1 MLRTEGYTWGPY
13 LWRTTI
19 PWDITEVILQRA
31 NSIRG
36 DMSATPMLPF
46 NFDDQW
52 HFPSKDIEWFWGIF
66 RPHLKK
72 YLGGYSRDIQLPV
85 PTEDDIWEF
94 DHIWVNYYK
103 EHDMTALHNHV
114 GDLSI
119 VLYLQIPTYTD
130 KVLGTAPEPG
140 SITFCWGGDKK
151 TFVPKVG
158 ELFIFPSGLHHMVMP
173 HRTIGAER
181 VSLSANLYYR
191 APFNG

>member
-13 LWRTTI
+13 LWRTTLNDEI
-19 PWDITEVILQRA
+19 VSVILKRA
-31 NSIRG
+31 NSHRG
-36 DMSATPMLPF
+36 DKSATPMLPF

-52 HFPSKDIEWFWGIF
+52 HLPDESKNWFWGIF
-66 RPHLKK
+66 KPFLKK
-72 YLGGYSRDIQLPV
+72 YLGGYSRHNQLPV

>member
-1 MLRTEGYTWGPY
+1 MLRTEGYAWGPY

-19 PWDITEVILQRA
+19 ASDTVGVILQRA

-36 DMSATPMLPF
+36 DKSATPMLPF

-66 RPHLKK
+66 KPHLKK
-72 YLGGYSRDIQLPV
+72 YLGGYSRHNDLPV

-140 SITFCWGGDKK
+140 SITFCWGDDKK

-173 HRTIGAER
+173 HKTEGAER

>member
-1 MLRTEGYTWGPY
+1 
-13 LWRTTI
+13 
-19 PWDITEVILQRA
+19 
-31 NSIRG
+31 
-36 DMSATPMLPF
+36 MLPF

-66 RPHLKK
+66 KPHLKK
-72 YLGGYSRDIQLPV
+72 YLGGYSRHNDLPV

-173 HRTIGAER
+173 HKTEGAER

>member
-19 PWDITEVILQRA
+19 ASDTVGVILNRA
-31 NSIRG
+31 NGIRG
-36 DMSATPMLPF
+36 DKSATPMLPF

-52 HFPSKDIEWFWGIF
+52 HFPSKDIDWFWGIF

-72 YLGGYSRDIQLPV
+72 YLLSYSRHNQLPV
-85 PTEDDIWEF
+85 PSEDDIWEF

-173 HRTIGAER
+173 HRTEGAER

>member
-13 LWRTTI
+13 LWRTTLNDEI
-19 PWDITEVILQRA
+19 ISVILKRA
-31 NSIRG
+31 NSHRG
-36 DMSATPMLPF
+36 DKSATPMLPF

-52 HFPSKDIEWFWGIF
+52 HLPDESKNWFWGIF
-66 RPHLKK
+66 KPFLKK
-72 YLGGYSRDIQLPV
+72 YLGGYSRHNQLPV
-85 PTEDDIWEF
+85 PTEDDISNWAF

-140 SITFCWGGDKK
+140 SITFSWGDSKK
-151 TFVPKVG
+151 TFEPKEG
-158 ELFIFPSGLHHMVMP
+158 E
-173 HRTIGAER
+173 
-181 VSLSANLYYR
+181 
-191 APFNG
+191 